1 MRTAPKPTLD
11 DPGLAARLRA
21 GDEDAF
27 SDLIDAYGPALRRLA
42 RCYVPNEMVA
52 SEVVQE
58 TWIGVIEGIERFE
71 GRSSVKTWVFRILRN
86 IARAH
91 GVRER
96 RSVNFSSASNQT
108 DGDGEVSVDPD
119 RFLDSEHPRWSGRWR
134 SAPHT
139 WERRP
144 DEELVC
150 RETMNVVAD
159 AIAALGR
166 SQREVITLRD
176 VEGWSGAEVC
186 ETLALSEVNQRV
198 LLHRARTRVRAV
210 LEHHFDHGR

>member
-1 MRTAPKPTLD
+1 MRTTPRQTLD
-11 DPGLAARLRA
+11 DGGLAARLRE

-42 RCYVPNEMVA
+42 RCHVPNETVA
-52 SEVVQE
+52 NEVVQE
-58 TWIGVIEGIERFE
+58 TWLGVIEGIERFE
-71 GRSSVKTWVFRILRN
+71 GRSSVKTWVFRILLN

-96 RSVNFSSASNQT
+96 RSVCFSSASNLT
-108 DGDGEVSVDPD
+108 DGDGEASLDPD
-119 RFLDSEHPRWSGRWR
+119 RFLASEHPRWSGRWR
-134 SAPHT
+134 SFPPT

-150 RETMNVVAD
+150 RETMDIVAD
-159 AIAALGR
+159 ANAALGR
-166 SQREVITLRD
+166 NQREVITLRD

-186 ETLALSEVNQRV
+186 ETLSLSEVNQRV

-210 LEHHFDHGR
+210 LEHHFDSGR